1 MNITEEVDQ
10 LLDKTHSEMHALIQS
25 GGVSPKPIDGP
36 TNSRQLKSVSD
47 SLNNAGSSLQSH
59 SKAKRRDKIDQGTYI
74 IKRECPSKQDGN
86 SSNFKAGNMVKM
98 EIVKIT
104 DKGGLGTTDGVEKLV
119 NLMHLDKT
127 EKTMDVTVRALV
139 ADVITATQRHD
150 CLIRFVQL
158 RGLLILD
165 EWLQEVHKSKT
176 NDGNSP
182 KESDKTVEELLLALL
197 RALAK
202 LPVNLSALQN
212 CNIGKSVNNLRS
224 HKNLE
229 IQKRARGL
237 IDTWKKRVDAEM
249 TKINDAKVTT
259 SSQTVWQVK
268 PGSSELSQAGN
279 KRIVAPEV
287 AMKNSDSQTWSDK
300 PGHLDASV
308 ESSSVLKGSFQDGS
322 TSVIS
327 SAVGLKDPFCKVA
340 TNTNTASIDMLPVAV
355 NENSSSIQS
364 QNNSQTCSIDHRN
377 TVGSSRMEDSKSSNV
392 GSLNAAKAAGS
403 STHHRRSGNVVA
415 GTLVSGVQKETHL
428 VKSGSLNRAKTLEK
442 SSQSSVRCEKS
453 IDMLIPDHGNNNHR
467 LNVNLSNSVQSPARS
482 TNGGSTEDPT
492 GTSGRAS
499 SPSSSDKYE
508 HSHRKVK
515 LRSDPH
521 QSNISTDSNK
531 ESQKNNDVHELPFE
545 ARCLRSSGGDEQTR
559 GAKEKDI
566 ESVRA
571 TSSPSGNEKMISSS
585 EPRTKSSF
593 SSMNALVE
601 SCIKYSEASTP
612 KVSED
617 DIGMNLLASVAA
629 GEISKSNLNY
639 HNIVSPEASLALGD
653 ISIEDKLRLSSDE
666 DIAHCPKSRLGDGD
680 AMQRHVHSDESVDT
694 SFNKQDNCVDI
705 IFNKDVACNNETV
718 LHGNNETTLSA
729 QDSKLTNRQDD
740 QFYASIQSHKSEDL
754 CSNSEKK
761 LEGEK
766 DGTFSEY
773 MSCDVLKQDIG
784 ETSQLEEKL
793 IEDREVLEHHTDFKL
808 TERSLLAEK
817 SKPDDYTCQTINNN
831 TCSSE
836 VPPKDECQLE
846 NAVSGCEESEK
857 LVGSE
862 CQSHTAAK
870 EMVEIGTS
878 YDLKQPLQG
887 SKVVISSDTP
897 DVLFPENH
905 DKSRTC
911 MVDNMECSDMELN
924 GNDENNKP
932 ILSNIDE
939 SVREP
944 TISNCTVGA
953 INDNKTEESHEN
965 SMGLAKQV
973 EPSSCM
979 SQETEHLSK
988 PADSLLSEAIEGAK
1002 DYGSSPTKTSCV
1014 VMSASDSASKL
1025 DFDLNEGVIA
1035 DDGYQGET
1043 AISVATDTSS
1053 TIHLPILSPFTSP
1066 MSNCSPAQI
1075 TVAAPAK
1082 GPFIPPENLLKN
1094 KGETGWKGSAAT
1106 SAFRRAESRKAMEMT
1121 LNSSE
1126 SSPSQSAGKPSY
1138 TLLDIDLNEPDERI
1152 LEDVVCNSF
1161 ESRGTQLGTASNL
1174 DATPHNFER
1183 LEFDLNRVDEDTENC
1198 HALVSTSR
1206 IQDVPLLANGPAS
1219 TELQHTK
1226 ANMLRN
1232 FDLNNG
1238 PGVDEVTAE
1247 SLTRSQ
1253 NLKSASGLPFLFPV
1267 SNIRMNT
1274 NELSASS
1281 WFPSGSPYP
1290 AVAIPSFLSN
1300 REQPY
1305 PLVAASGAQR
1315 TFEPNTPSGLFGG
1328 DLYRGPVVSSALPM
1342 GFSPPAFPYAEC
1354 TIGPNFPISAASFSS
1369 GVATFADY
1377 SSSAGSGFPAMPL
1390 PLGSAGIV
1398 LSNYQRPNVA
1408 VLAEGSNS
1416 GGSFN
1421 PPRWITP
1428 NLDLNAGP
1436 GNIDVEGKDER
1447 LTLASRHLL
1456 AATSQGFSDEQ
1467 LRMHSVP
1474 AWGLKRKEPEGGWEA
1489 DRSAHKQLSWR

>member
-10 LLDKTHSEMHALIQS
+10 LLDKAHSEMHAVIQS

-36 TNSRQLKSVSD
+36 TNSQQLKSVCD
-47 SLNNAGSSLQSH
+47 SLNNTGSSLQSQ
-59 SKAKRRDKIDQGTYI
+59 SKAKRRDKIDQGTDF

-104 DKGGLGTTDGVEKLV
+104 DKGGLGSTEGVEKLV

-150 CLIRFVQL
+150 CLVRFVQL

-165 EWLQEVHKSKT
+165 EWLQEVHRSKA
-176 NDGNSP
+176 NDVNSP
-182 KESDKTVEELLLALL
+182 KESDKIVEELLLALL

-202 LPVNLSALQN
+202 LPVNLSALQI

-237 IDTWKKRVDAEM
+237 VDTWKKRVDAEM
-249 TKINDAKVTT
+249 TKINDAKFAT

-268 PGSSELSQAGN
+268 PGSSEVSHAGN
-279 KRIVAPEV
+279 KRHVAPEV
-287 AMKNSDSQTWSDK
+287 AMKNSGSQSSSCKTWSDK
-300 PGHLDASV
+300 PGHLDATV
-308 ESSSVLKGSFQDGS
+308 ESSSVLKGSLQDGS

-327 SAVGLKDPFCKVA
+327 SAVGLKDPSCKVA
-340 TNTNTASIDMLPVAV
+340 TNTNTGSTDMPPVAV
-355 NENSSSIQS
+355 KEKSNSSIQS

-377 TVGSSRMEDSKSSNV
+377 TIGSSRMEDSRSSNV
-392 GSLNAAKAAGS
+392 GSLNAAAAKAAGS

-415 GTLVSGVQKETHL
+415 GTFIPGVQKETHL
-428 VKSGSLNRAKTLEK
+428 VKSGCLNRAKTLEK

-467 LNVNLSNSVQSPARS
+467 LNAQLSNSVQSPVRS

-499 SPSSSDKYE
+499 SPSLSDKYE

-515 LRSDPH
+515 LRSGPH
-521 QSNISTDSNK
+521 QSNISADSNK
-531 ESQKNNDVHELPFE
+531 ELQKNNDVNELPFDPG
-545 ARCLRSSGGDEQTR
+545 CLRSPGGDEQIR

-571 TSSPSGNEKMISSS
+571 TSSPSGNEKMIASS

-612 KVSED
+612 KATED

-639 HNIVSPEASLALGD
+639 HNVVSPEASPALGD

-666 DIAHCPKSRLGDGD
+666 DIAHGPKLRFSDGD
-680 AMQRHVHSDESVDT
+680 AMQRHAHSDEAVEM

-705 IFNKDVACNNETV
+705 ILNKDVSCNNETV
-718 LHGNNETTLSA
+718 LPGNNETTLFT
-729 QDSKLTNRQDD
+729 QDSKLTNRQDE
-740 QFYASIQSHKSEDL
+740 QFYASIRPHKSEDL

-773 MSCDVLKQDIG
+773 IPSDVLKQDIG
-784 ETSQLEEKL
+784 ETPQLEEKL
-793 IEDREVLEHHTDFKL
+793 IEDREVLENHTDFKL
-808 TERSLLAEK
+808 TERSLSADK
-817 SKPDDYTCQTINNN
+817 SKPDDYTRQTINNN

-836 VPPKDECQLE
+836 VPPKDGCQLV
-846 NAVSGCEESEK
+846 NAASGCEESEK
-857 LVGSE
+857 LVVGE

-878 YDLKQPLQG
+878 YDLKQPLKG

-911 MVDNMECSDMELN
+911 MADNMECSDMELN

-932 ILSNIDE
+932 ILPNIDE

-944 TISNCTVGA
+944 TISNFTVGV

-973 EPSSCM
+973 DPLSCM

-988 PADSLLSEAIEGAK
+988 PADSLLSRVIEDAK
-1002 DYGSSPTKTSCV
+1002 DYVSSPTKTSCDV
-1014 VMSASDSASKL
+1014 TSASDSASKL
-1025 DFDLNEGVIA
+1025 DFDLNEGIIA
-1035 DDGYQGET
+1035 DDGYQ
-1043 AISVATDTSS
+1043 
-1053 TIHLPILSPFTSP
+1053 
-1066 MSNCSPAQI
+1066 
-1075 TVAAPAK
+1075 VAAPAK

-1094 KGETGWKGSAAT
+1094 KGDTGWKGSAAT
-1106 SAFRRAESRKAMEMT
+1106 SAFRKADSLKAMEMT
-1121 LNSSE
+1121 LNNSE
-1126 SSPSQSAGKPSY
+1126 SSPSLSAGKPSH

-1152 LEDVVCNSF
+1152 LEDVACNSF
-1161 ESRGTQLGTASNL
+1161 QSRGTQLRTANNL

-1183 LEFDLNRVDEDTENC
+1183 LELDLNRVDEYTENS
-1198 HALVSTSR
+1198 HALASTTS

-1219 TELQHTK
+1219 TELQHAK

-1267 SNIRMNT
+1267 SNIRMNM

-1281 WFPSGSPYP
+1281 WFPAGSPYP
-1290 AVAIPSFLSN
+1290 AVAVPSFLSN

-1315 TFEPNTPSGLFGG
+1315 TFEPNTPRGLFGEG
-1328 DLYRGPVVSSALPM
+1328 LYRGPVISSALPM
-1342 GFSPPAFPYAEC
+1342 GFSPPAFPYADFS
-1354 TIGPNFPISAASFSS
+1354 NFPIPSASFSS
-1369 GVATFADY
+1369 GLATFADY
-1377 SSSAGSGFPAMPL
+1377 SSSAGSGFPAMPS

-1436 GNIDVEGKDER
+1436 GNIDVEGKEER
-1447 LTLASRHLL
+1447 LTLVPRHLL
-1456 AATSQGFSDEQ
+1456 VATSQGFSDEQ
-1467 LRMHSVP
+1467 LRMHTVP
-1474 AWGLKRKEPEGGWEA
+1474 AWGLKRKEPEGGREA
-1489 DRSAHKQLSWR
+1489 DRSAHKQPSWW